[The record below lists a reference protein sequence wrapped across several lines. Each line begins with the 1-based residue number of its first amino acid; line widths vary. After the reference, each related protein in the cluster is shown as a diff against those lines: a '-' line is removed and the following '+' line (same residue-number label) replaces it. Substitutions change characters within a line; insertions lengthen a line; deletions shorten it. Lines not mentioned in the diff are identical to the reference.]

1 MEFLQSLHHLE
12 KQTIMKKLL
21 LPIFIVLLFT
31 AFKAPRNSVKTI
43 RGIVTD
49 RNDKTPLAGVAVF
62 SHDKKIS
69 ASTNKS
75 GFYTISVPTNEQ
87 TLTFEYIGYK
97 SSTLKI
103 NGTVLNAKLET
114 ESVSLKEEVIVGY
127 DKKAMAAPGLRG
139 AVHIRGIS
147 QSTVVM
153 NSLPVNE
160 SSESYASINENQ
172 FRNAIKTPL
181 STFSIDVDA
190 ASYTNIRRFINN
202 GGLPPADAVRIEEM
216 VNYFDY
222 DYPQPKGKDPINIV
236 TEIADAPWN
245 TMHKLV
251 KIGLQGRKISTE
263 KLPASNL
270 VFLIDVS
277 GSMAQANKLPL
288 LVSSFKLLA
297 EQLRSS
303 DKVAIV
309 VYAGNAG
316 LVLPSTPGDQ
326 KIKIKDA
333 LDKLSA
339 GGSTAGGQ
347 GIELAYKVASEN
359 FIKGGNNRVILA
371 TDGDFNVGASSDD
384 DMEKLIEKKRK
395 SGIFLTTL
403 GYGMGNYKDS
413 KMEVLANKGNGNYAY
428 IDNITEARKVLVNE
442 FGGTLFTIAKDVK
455 LQIEFNP
462 SKVQSYRLIGYE
474 NRMLKAKD
482 FNDDQK
488 DAGELGSGHTV
499 TALYEVIPV
508 GVKSI
513 FSGSIDDLKYQ
524 KNDKPVISGNNKELL
539 TVKLRYKQPDGNVSK
554 LIEQPVIDNRIPF
567 DKTTNNFRFSA
578 AVAEFGMLLR
588 QSDFRQNSNFDQ
600 VIRNAQKAM
609 GNDNEG
615 YRSEFI
621 KLAKSAKLLAKDLL
635 SLEDKTAL
643 NEKN

>member
-103 NGTVLNAKLET
+103 NGAVLNAKLEK

-172 FRNAIKTPL
+172 FRNAIKNPL

-251 KIGLQGRKISTE
+251 KIGLQGRKISTD

-539 TVKLRYKQPDGNVSK
+539 TVKLRYKQPDANVSK